1 MRVYIKYIVVI
12 YTTCYTL
19 CIGIS
24 YKFSYKD
31 ILYGGNP
38 GVLSLKLRVTS
49 LGDMSH
55 DIVRFVTQKGNL
67 NFWEALALGSKR
79 SSIK

>member
-1 MRVYIKYIVVI
+1 MKMETIQFLYSIYSDLYVRVYIKYIVVI

-38 GVLSLKLRVTS
+38 GVLMTESNYGPS
-49 LGDMSH
+49 
-55 DIVRFVTQKGNL
+55 FAQ
-67 NFWEALALGSKR
+67 
-79 SSIK
+79 